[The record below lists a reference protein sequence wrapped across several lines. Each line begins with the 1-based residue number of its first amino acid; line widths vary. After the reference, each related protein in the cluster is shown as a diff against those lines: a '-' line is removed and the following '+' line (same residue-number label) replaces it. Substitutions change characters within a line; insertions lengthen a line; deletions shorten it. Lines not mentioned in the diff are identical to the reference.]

1 VKDSNVGADKEFSLT
16 MSTYKNNSMYMSRQS
31 GIGIVEVLVALV
43 VVSLGVLGMA
53 SLQLTGMQHSSG
65 GYNRSKALLYAEN
78 MATRMRTNR
87 PAIDELLFDGYS
99 SEATGCDTQP
109 SPYCQASSAGA
120 AAQAC
125 TAEQLAAFD
134 SYTVACGEWGES
146 GAEDGVVGTLPN
158 GVLSIV
164 CDLDPDDASSEC
176 TKSSTY
182 TITVSWT
189 EGQRVTSD
197 MNDTIT
203 RRVQMRMRP

>member
-1 VKDSNVGADKEFSLT
+1 
-16 MSTYKNNSMYMSRQS
+16 MSALKNRSVTRSGQS

-87 PAIDELLFDGYS
+87 PAIDEMLFDDYA
-99 SEATGCDTQP
+99 SEDSGCETQP
-109 SPYCQASSAGA
+109 KPYCQATSTGGA
-120 AAQAC
+120 AQTC
-125 TAEQLAAFD
+125 TAQELAAFD
-134 SYTVACGEWGES
+134 LFTVACGEWTDD
-146 GAEDGVVGTLPN
+146 GANDGVVGSLPN
-158 GVLSIV
+158 GQLTVS
-164 CDLDPDDASSEC
+164 CDYDRADPDAEC
-176 TKSSTY
+176 EATSTY
-182 TITVSWT
+182 TINVSWT